1 MTKRLLVSYLA
12 VTVVVLLLL
21 EIPLALF
28 YSQREIDRLSAGV
41 ERDASVLASIY
52 EDDLEAGVTLDPQ
65 PAETYAA
72 RTGARVVVVDGRGI
86 SLVDTEQP
94 AQRDL
99 STRPEIIT
107 ALDGRR
113 ASGRRPSETLGTDLL
128 YVALPVTSGG
138 DIHGALRVT
147 LDTAHV
153 DSHVGRFWVGLVAIA
168 VIVLLLMSL
177 VGWVVA
183 RSVTRP
189 IRRLDE
195 AAARFAH
202 GDLAASTDVGGGP
215 PELRRLADTM
225 GTMAQRLDAM
235 LEEQRSFVADAS
247 HQLRTPLTAMRLRME
262 NLQAR
267 LADGVGGEVEIA
279 EVESAIDEITRLSSL
294 VADLLQLAR
303 ADRHAIAVTH
313 DLARLAT
320 ERVDTWGAL
329 AELQGVALV
338 VAGAEA
344 PVEVLAG
351 PGAIEQILDN
361 ALDNALKV
369 SPAGGTVTVTVV
381 RGEREHRLEI
391 DDQGP
396 GLDDADKERALRRFW
411 RRDATTPG
419 TGLGLPI
426 AHSLAAGSG
435 GSLTLRDAPS
445 GGLRVVLALPA
456 AVSSTLP
463 A

>member
-1 MTKRLLVSYLA
+1 MTRRLLVSYLA

-28 YSQREIDRLSAGV
+28 YSQREIDRLTAGV

-52 EDDLEAGVTLDPQ
+52 EDDLEAGVPLDPG
-65 PAETYAA
+65 PAEIYAE
-72 RTGARVVVVDGRGI
+72 RTGARVVIVDGRGI

-94 AQRDL
+94 AQRNL

-107 ALDGRR
+107 ALEGRRATGRR
-113 ASGRRPSETLGTDLL
+113 ASETLNTDLL

-138 DIHGALRVT
+138 IIHGALRVT

-168 VIVLLLMSL
+168 VVVLLLMGL
-177 VGWVVA
+177 VGWLVA

-189 IRRLDE
+189 IRRLDD
-195 AAARFAH
+195 AAARFAS
-202 GDLAASTDVGGGP
+202 GDLTVSTETAGGP

-225 GTMAQRLDAM
+225 ATMAERLDAM

-267 LADGVGGEVEIA
+267 LNDADAEEVEA
-279 EVESAIDEITRLSSL
+279 AIDEITRLTSL

-303 ADRHAIAVTH
+303 ADRAGTVQAH
-313 DLARLAT
+313 DLAHLAA

-329 AELQGVALV
+329 AEAQGVTLV
-338 VAGAEA
+338 VAGVDEPAEVSA
-344 PVEVLAG
+344 V

-369 SPAGGTVTVTVV
+369 SPVGATVSVTVV
-381 RGEREHRLEI
+381 HGEREHRLEI
-391 DDQGP
+391 ADEGP

-411 RRDATTPG
+411 RADASTPG
-419 TGLGLPI
+419 TGLGLAI
-426 AHSLAAGSG
+426 AQALAQGSG
-435 GSLTLRDAPS
+435 GSLRLADAPG
-445 GGLRVVLALPA
+445 GGLCVTVSLPVA
-456 AVSSTLP
+456 APP
-463 A
+463 ASG